1 MKINELREIGFKLGR
16 EGLSKAAIE
25 LIEKFD
31 GSYKG
36 AIELCGQLS
45 VIAKACSF
53 DTYWHEQAKRGELK
67 AEGFLYERAQEGEE
81 K

>member
-1 MKINELREIGFKLGR
+1 MKISELRIIGHTMGR
-16 EGLSKAAIE
+16 EQIAIHVID
-25 LIEKFD
+25 LINNFD

-45 VIAKACSF
+45 VIAKVCSF
-53 DTYWHEQAKRGELK
+53 DEYWNEQALRGVRK
-67 AEGFLYERAQEGEE
+67 AEDSLSRLTERV

>member
-1 MKINELREIGFKLGR
+1 MKISELREIGFKLGR

-25 LIEKFD
+25 LIENFD

-36 AIELCGQLS
+36 AIELCGKLS
-45 VIAKACSF
+45 VIAKASSF
-53 DTYWHEQAKRGELK
+53 DTYWHEKAKRGEIS
-67 AEGFLYERAQEGEE
+67 AESFLYERAQQGET